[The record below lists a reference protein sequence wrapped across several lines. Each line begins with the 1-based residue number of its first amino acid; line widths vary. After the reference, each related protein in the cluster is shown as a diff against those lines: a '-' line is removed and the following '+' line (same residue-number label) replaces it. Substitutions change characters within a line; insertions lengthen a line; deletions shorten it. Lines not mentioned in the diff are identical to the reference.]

1 MKLYQIDK
9 QDTVAIAIEDIAAGE
24 TIPVAD
30 TVLTTLEPIPK
41 GHKVAL
47 MDLPKGSSI
56 IKYGSVIGEA
66 SENIRKGQ
74 WIHTHNTL
82 SHADDL
88 RTFTYHFD
96 PRQVVL
102 PGSGQQTF
110 RGYRRP
116 SGEVGIRNYILVL
129 SGVFCANSHI
139 KEIVRRIEQ
148 KYPKCEG
155 FDGFL
160 PLTHECG
167 CGQEGQDLENVRR
180 ALAGLMQNGNV
191 GGILFVEVGC
201 EINYFETIRQ
211 YIDFFDESRFRR
223 ITMQMEDD
231 EYVSAEKALAE
242 LYEIAKTDRRE
253 VCPLSDLHIGA
264 NCGGSDGFS
273 GLTGNKMV
281 GEFAEHLVKNGGTF
295 TITEVTEMFGA
306 EQILMNRAVNRE
318 IFQKIEKLI
327 TQQRDYIMR
336 YGGTANGNPSYG
348 NKQGGITTIEDK
360 SLGCVQKGGKC
371 AVSDVV
377 FYADRVRTKGFN
389 LVQGPGSDLV
399 GVTAQVVAGAVM
411 EIFTTGRGTPV
422 AFAVP
427 TIKVA
432 TNTPIFEKKRSWMD
446 FNAGELIHGQKM
458 GQLLDAFITLILKAA
473 SGEYQTS
480 NERMGF
486 YEIAFQRDGVIL

>member
-9 QDTVAIAIEDIAAGE
+9 RDTVVIAIEDIGAGQ
-24 TIPVAD
+24 TLAVAD
-30 TVLTTLEPIPK
+30 TTLTTAEPIPR

-47 MDLPKGSSI
+47 TDMPKGASI
-56 IKYGSVIGEA
+56 IKYGNAIGEA
-66 SENIRKGQ
+66 AEDIHKGQ
-74 WIHTHNTL
+74 WVHTHNTI

-88 RTFTYHFD
+88 RKFTYQFD
-96 PRQVVL
+96 PEKVIL
-102 PGSGQQTF
+102 PGAALRTF
-110 RGYRRP
+110 QGYRRP
-116 SGEVGIRNYILVL
+116 AGQVGIRNYILVI

-139 KEIVRRIEQ
+139 RQIVRRVE
-148 KYPKCEG
+148 KKCPKCEN

-201 EINYFETIRQ
+201 EINYFETIQQ
-211 YIDFFDESRFRR
+211 YMDAFDETRFRR
-223 ITMQMEDD
+223 VTMQLEED
-231 EYVSAEKALAE
+231 EYAAAEKALME
-242 LYEIAKTDRRE
+242 LYEIVKADRRTP
-253 VCPLSDLHIGA
+253 CPLSDLHIGA

-273 GLTGNKMV
+273 GLTANKMV
-281 GEFAEHLVKNGGTF
+281 GEFAEYLVKNGGTF

-306 EQILMNRAVNRE
+306 EQILMNRAINQE
-318 IFQKIEKLI
+318 IFRKIEQLI
-327 TQQRDYIMR
+327 TRQRDYILR

-360 SLGCVQKGGKC
+360 SLGCVQKGGRC

-377 FYADRVRTKGFN
+377 FYGERVRVKGFN

-399 GVTAQVVAGAVM
+399 GVTAQIVAGAVM

-422 AFAVP
+422 AFAAP

-432 TNTPIFEKKRSWMD
+432 TNTPVFEKKRSWMD
-446 FNAGELIHGQKM
+446 FNAGELINGEDM
-458 GQLLDAFITLILKAA
+458 EQLLSGFIDLILRAA
-473 SGEYQTS
+473 SGAYETS